1 MTRVLARQRRCIVIC
16 LDEAGAWAPTLAE
29 SGVSVYALHREPG
42 FQPRLAQRI
51 ASLARAHGAR
61 ILHCHQYSPY
71 VYGRLAALA
80 TPGLSAILTEHG
92 RISDTPASQKRR
104 WANRILALRP
114 SPMYAV
120 SHELRRQ
127 MISEGF
133 PDSELRVIY
142 NGIDPAPPGAVT
154 KEAARRA
161 IGIPTATPV
170 IGTAG
175 RLDPVKDYGTLIEA
189 FARVREHMPAAML
202 VLIGDGPQ
210 RDSLERM
217 VAARELQAFV
227 RLTGHRDD
235 VRRLLPAFDL
245 YVNSSISEG
254 ISVTILE
261 AMAAAVPVLATRV
274 GGTPEIIEADVNG
287 LLVPSRDPGAM
298 AALITTA
305 LSSPSLRT
313 RMGDAGRTC
322 VRTRFT
328 LDRMVGDYER
338 AYADALSAA

>member
-1 MTRVLARQRRCIVIC
+1 MMA
-16 LDEAGAWAPTLAE
+16 
-29 SGVSVYALHREPG
+29 
-42 FQPRLAQRI
+42 
-51 ASLARAHGAR
+51 GAR

-92 RISDTPASQKRR
+92 RLSDTRASAKRR

-114 SPMYAV
+114 GPMYAV

-133 PDSELRVIY
+133 PASGLRVIY
-142 NGIDPAPPGAVT
+142 NGIDPAGPEGSVT
-154 KEAARRA
+154 RDAARRA
-161 IGIPTATPV
+161 LGLPPSIPV
-170 IGTAG
+170 IGTIG
-175 RLDPVKDYGTLIEA
+175 RLDPVKNYTTLIEA
-189 FARVREHMPAAML
+189 FARVRAQMPSAVL
-202 VLIGDGPQ
+202 VFIGEGPE
-210 RDSLERM
+210 RDTIERM
-217 VAARELQAFV
+217 VTAHSLTGSV

-274 GGTPEIIEADVNG
+274 GGTPEIIAAGVNG
-287 LLVPSRDPGAM
+287 LLVEARAPAAMAGAM
-298 AALITTA
+298 TTA
-305 LSSPSLRT
+305 LSSPSLRAAI
-313 RMGDAGRTC
+313 GDAGRAC

-328 LDRMVGDYER
+328 LDRMIGEYEQ